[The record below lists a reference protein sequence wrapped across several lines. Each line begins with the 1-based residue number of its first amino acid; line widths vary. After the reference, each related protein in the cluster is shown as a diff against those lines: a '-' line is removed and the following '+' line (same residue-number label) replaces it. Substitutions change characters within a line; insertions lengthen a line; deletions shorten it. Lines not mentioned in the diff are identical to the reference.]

1 MHSIN
6 RSAITIKPKTPFVDW
21 LNSTPGDD
29 KYTLDDLRKDN
40 LVFLAPAPGYN
51 TQAGVLK
58 YLKTIFDQIFIWEL
72 YGWCT
77 DDSIWPQDRTW
88 KMFRDWFEIEINS
101 EVFDLVDKGI
111 VKEEV

>member
-6 RSAITIKPKTPFVDW
+6 RSAITIKPKQSFVDW
-21 LNSTPGDD
+21 VNSTGDD
-29 KYTLDDLRKDN
+29 NFTLTDLRKDN
-40 LVFLAPAPGYN
+40 LVFLAPAPGYK
-51 TQAGVLK
+51 TREGVLK
-58 YLKTIFDQIFIWEL
+58 YLKQVFEQIFIWEL

>member
-6 RSAITIKPKTPFVDW
+6 RSSITIKPKQLFVDW

-29 KYTLDDLRKDN
+29 KYTLNDLRKDN
-40 LVFLAPAPGYN
+40 LVFLAPEYN
-51 TQAGVLK
+51 SQDGVLK
-58 YLKTIFDQIFIWEL
+58 YLKRIFDQIFEWEL
-72 YGWCT
+72 YGWIT
-77 DDSIWPQDRTW
+77 DTDIWPQDRTW

-101 EVFDLVDKGI
+101 EVFDLVDKNI